1 MYIDSNTIIH
11 AAELIGACGVII
23 GLIVGIYRIL
33 EGIKSQGQQ
42 ISEIMAELA
51 IIDRGLKGA
60 LEGLIEQ
67 GANGPCREA
76 LAKLDEHLIAQAH
89 GGATHENK

>member
-76 LAKLDEHLIAQAH
+76 LSKLDEHLIAQAH